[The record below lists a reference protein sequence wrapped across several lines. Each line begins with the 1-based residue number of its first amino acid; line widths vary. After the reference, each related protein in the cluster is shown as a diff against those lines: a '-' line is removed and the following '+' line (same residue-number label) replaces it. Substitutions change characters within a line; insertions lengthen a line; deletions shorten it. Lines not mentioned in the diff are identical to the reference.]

1 MENFWK
7 GTFSQ
12 IAGTY
17 SISVYQ
23 KLSMNSI
30 HDKLIKIHVLRLLA
44 SLKWLRYHLRPK
56 CGKENKKKLY
66 KNMSAYILQ
75 E

>member
-1 MENFWK
+1 
-7 GTFSQ
+7 
-12 IAGTY
+12 
-17 SISVYQ
+17 
-23 KLSMNSI
+23 MNSI

>member
-1 MENFWK
+1 MNF
-7 GTFSQ
+7 
-12 IAGTY
+12 
-17 SISVYQ
+17 
-23 KLSMNSI
+23 I

-44 SLKWLRYHLRPK
+44 SLKWLRYYLRPK

-75 E
+75 VVKQEILATALCYDC